1 MRSAKCGFCLVQYR
15 GGWRDILIRLV
26 KNQRQ
31 LRQFVLFPKKLY
43 HQHPVYVYPIFTI
56 LYRELK
62 QEVLK
67 KRNYR
72 ALLAIQD
79 GAVVGRILYTIAES
93 KQRHSKIGYFSY
105 FDVIDQDSIAKEL
118 FETMEEDLITQGIT
132 YVEGTFTPYDPDNK
146 RGILVQGF
154 EYPQTIFT
162 SYNHA
167 YYMRLLTASNYQKA
181 FDTITID
188 LKRTPENIP
197 KLLLLDRYFTSRH
210 QNIRVDSLNLKNL
223 NQDLTDIHQILQIAT
238 TEVIYQ
244 DAPSM
249 EMITKVAKDLKRLIR
264 PELVKIAR
272 EIDTQKPI
280 GFCLVLPD
288 FNQVFQKT
296 KGRLLSIHL
305 LRAKRII
312 TRTRGVLQYV
322 IPEYQNTGLLAYIFK
337 KIYDEFE
344 RFGIFEF
351 EAGTMM
357 EDNHKAHAAFLKL
370 GGQVT
375 KIYRIYGKEL
385 QP

>member
-1 MRSAKCGFCLVQYR
+1 MIRYVQNA
-15 GGWRDILIRLV
+15 RD
-26 KNQRQ
+26 
-31 LRQFVLFPKKLY
+31 LRQFVLFAKKLY
-43 HQHPVYVYPIFTI
+43 HQHPIYVYPIFSI

-62 QEVLK
+62 QEVLVK
-67 KRNYR
+67 KTYQ

-79 GAVVGRILYTIAES
+79 GKMVGRILYTIAES
-93 KQRHSKIGYFSY
+93 KQRQDQIGYFSY
-105 FDVIDQDSIAKEL
+105 FDAINQESVAKEL
-118 FETMEEDLITQGIT
+118 FDKMESDLLNKGIT

-154 EYPQTIFT
+154 DYPQTIFT
-162 SYNHA
+162 SYNEP
-167 YYMRLLTASNYQKA
+167 YYANLLTSMNYEKA
-181 FDTITID
+181 FDTVTIE
-188 LKRTPENIP
+188 LKRNPENIP
-197 KLLLLDRYFTSRH
+197 KLLLLDRYFSSRH
-210 QNIRVDSLNLKNL
+210 QNIRVDSLNLKSL
-223 NQDLTDIHQILQIAT
+223 QQDLQDIHQIFQVAT

-249 EMITKVAKDLKRLIR
+249 EMITKVAKEMKQFIR

-272 EIDTQKPI
+272 EVDTHKPI

-296 KGRLLSIHL
+296 KGRLLSIHF

-312 TRTRGVLQYV
+312 TRTRGILQYV

-344 RFGIFEF
+344 RLGVLEF

-357 EDNHKAHAAFLKL
+357 EDNHKAQASFLKL
-370 GGQVT
+370 GGQIT
-375 KIYRIYGKEL
+375 KVYRIYGKEL
-385 QP
+385 HR